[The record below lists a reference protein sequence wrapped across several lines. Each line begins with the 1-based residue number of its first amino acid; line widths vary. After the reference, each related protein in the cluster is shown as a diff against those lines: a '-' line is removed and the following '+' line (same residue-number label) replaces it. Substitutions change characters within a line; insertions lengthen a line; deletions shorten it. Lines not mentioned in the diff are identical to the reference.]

1 MSNSLRPHVLQHPR
15 LLCPF
20 LPPRVWSSSCP
31 LRWCFYLTVSSSVTS
46 FCLCLPSFP
55 VSEDALFYKELALC
69 IRWSKYWSFSFS
81 IHPSNEYSE
90 LISFRIDWLDLLAVQ
105 GTLKSLLQ
113 NHSWKASIIRRSAF
127 CMVQLS
133 YMPMTTGKTIPLT
146 IQTLCTS
153 TYMSQR
159 NEQTSLEQSWP
170 QKSAGA
176 FPNTY

>member
-1 MSNSLRPHVLQHPR
+1 MSNALRPHVLQHPR

-31 LRWCFYLTVSSSVTS
+31 LSWCFYLTVSSSVTS

-69 IRWSKYWSFSFS
+69 IRWPKYWSFSFS

-113 NHSWKASIIRRSAF
+113 NHSWKAAIIWCTAF

-133 YMPMTTGKTIPLT
+133 YMSMTTGKTIPLT

-159 NEQTSLEQSWP
+159 NEQTSLEQS
-170 QKSAGA
+170 
-176 FPNTY
+176 